1 LLADEPNCAILIQM
15 ANTAQKS
22 PDLNI
27 NLLPSEEPS
36 AKTGEAIHWILTV
49 GRYLIILTEIIAL
62 STFLLGIYLSQQ
74 KNNLKNSIKTS
85 QNTIEKF
92 QTCDPKNEDSFCEDR
107 FLNIQG
113 QINSINSIKSNHFE
127 TNKVLGEFL
136 TLLPQQMKL
145 ENLVIEGSDISFKGK
160 LLTEQELQTLINSFN
175 SSRKITALDI
185 IELSKDISKDPY
197 LRVSATAI
205 IVKGGFE

>member
-1 LLADEPNCAILIQM
+1 MLADEPNCAILIQM